1 MCHRCLANDPAPTA
15 FMQSVFAKMDRE
27 LPANATGAD
36 VVDATHRFFA
46 DAGSPPG
53 GQGHVAQEAVKM
65 IIRTAKRSGVGLN
78 SAECSPE
85 NARHVLRAVARGQ
98 LRAQA

>member
-1 MCHRCLANDPAPTA
+1 MCQRCLAQDSAPTA
-15 FMQSVFAKMDRE
+15 FMQAIFAKMDGE

-36 VVDATHRFFA
+36 VVDATFRFFA

-53 GQGHVAQEAVKM
+53 GQGHVAQEAVTM

-78 SAECSPE
+78 SAECQPE
-85 NARHVLRAVARGQ
+85 SARKVLRAVAQGH